1 MIDKFGAKHMIIHN
15 VQCTCST
22 QVHSVHDLTT
32 LYMYIPGFHTEGV
45 GGGPGI
51 PPRSMVINEVL
62 NNNLVPDCVR
72 NNLREF
78 KFKIFLGE
86 HAPRP
91 P

>member
-1 MIDKFGAKHMIIHN
+1 MIIHN

-32 LYMYIPGFHTEGV
+32 LYMYIPGFQTGA
-45 GGGPGI
+45 GGGGGGGRNF
-51 PPRSMVINEVL
+51 PPPEILKLSMVINEVL

-72 NNLREF
+72 NNLRES

-86 HAPRP
+86 HVPRP